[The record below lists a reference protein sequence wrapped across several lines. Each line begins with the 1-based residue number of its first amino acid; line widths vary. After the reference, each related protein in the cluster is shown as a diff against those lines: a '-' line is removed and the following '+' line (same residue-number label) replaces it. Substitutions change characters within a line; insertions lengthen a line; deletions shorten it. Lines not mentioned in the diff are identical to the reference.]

1 MPSQVTGQDAME
13 GVSDVKRTPE
23 MTVKNPGGRWGG
35 GGVSIGARPED
46 KRLKDSPDSLFVAG
60 LVVPNQTT
68 KPPPDVTHHVHLR
81 RRRVDGLGDEIT
93 SG

>member
-23 MTVKNPGGRWGG
+23 MTVKNGGAA
-35 GGVSIGARPED
+35 STSARPED

-60 LVVPNQTT
+60 RVVPNQTT